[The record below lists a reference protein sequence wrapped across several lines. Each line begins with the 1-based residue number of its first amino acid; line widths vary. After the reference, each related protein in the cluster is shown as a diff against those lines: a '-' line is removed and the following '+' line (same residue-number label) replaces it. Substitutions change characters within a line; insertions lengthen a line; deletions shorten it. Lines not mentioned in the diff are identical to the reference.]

1 MSMVLILETFLFLFS
16 MNFLRHRLALTC
28 SLKNPCPCIIEQSL
42 RDIVALDPNEIRPR
56 TLSGSKESKPD
67 YLRHKRSKSTDNKLD
82 DLGFAVDPR
91 TPSSIKANSF
101 PRSSPL
107 TLNKKGIVYMLGQ

>member
-1 MSMVLILETFLFLFS
+1 MSRPVAPVDTSMVDVDLHAL
-16 MNFLRHRLALTC
+16 LAK
-28 SLKNPCPCIIEQSL
+28 KNLYPRIIEQSL
-42 RDIVALDPNEIRPR
+42 IDIVALDPNEIRPR

-107 TLNKKGIVYMLGQ
+107 TLNKKGIVYILGQ

>member
-1 MSMVLILETFLFLFS
+1 